1 MFEQSLVD
9 ASGAHRARPWAVP
22 AAAGGQM
29 LLVGIALA
37 IPLIY
42 TEMMPAIRLVTPVVP
57 FKAVAPMP
65 ERVVEHR
72 AAAGPQRTSSPVRVM
87 TFERLTRRALDTA
100 GQVIVDPGLEP
111 LPPGERAGGFMEGVP
126 GGLSGPVTPV
136 APPPEPRKPD
146 PPKKESAPPPTKLVT
161 VGGDVKQPQLISYVK
176 PVYPPLARQARIQG
190 QVRIAAILARD
201 GAVTS
206 MQLVSGHPLLVQAAL
221 DAVRLWRYRPTQL
234 NGQPVE
240 VAMTI
245 DVNFTL
251 SQ

>member
-1 MFEQSLVD
+1 MFEQSFVD
-9 ASGAHRARPWAVP
+9 AAGTRGARPWTVP
-22 AAAGGQM
+22 AAAGGQI

-42 TEMMPAIRLVTPVVP
+42 TEMMPGVRLVTPIAP
-57 FKAVAPMP
+57 FQPVAPVV
-65 ERVVEHR
+65 ERVVREQ
-72 AAAGPQRTSSPVRVM
+72 AAGPSRPSTAPRIPIHRLAPM
-87 TFERLTRRALDTA
+87 TVPKDLP
-100 GQVIVDPGLEP
+100 VIVDGPNLAVSDPSPGVP
-111 LPPGERAGGFMEGVP
+111 AVIGVP
-126 GGLSGPVTPV
+126 GGLTAAAVFPP
-136 APPPEPRKPD
+136 PPPEVKKAD
-146 PPKKESAPPPTKLVT
+146 PPKNDPPPVPKGPVQVGGMVKPPQLVT
-161 VGGDVKQPQLISYVK
+161 YVK

-221 DAVRLWRYRPTQL
+221 DAVRLWRYRPTLL

-240 VAMTI
+240 VAMSI

>member
-1 MFEQSLVD
+1 MFEQSLVEV
-9 ASGAHRARPWAVP
+9 REARPWTVP

-29 LLVGIALA
+29 LLAGMALA

-42 TEMMPAIRLVTPVVP
+42 TEVMPGIRLVTPMVP
-57 FKAVAPMP
+57 FKPVAPVV
-65 ERVVEHR
+65 ERVIEQRASGPAAPSRAPRIPVER
-72 AAAGPQRTSSPVRVM
+72 LVPRDVPPDLPLIVDGPVLVAADSSPAGPVPGVPYGIPLAAAVPSAPPVEIRK
-87 TFERLTRRALDTA
+87 TEPPKK
-100 GQVIVDPGLEP
+100 DPTP
-111 LPPGERAGGFMEGVP
+111 AP
-126 GGLSGPVTPV
+126 SGPVQ
-136 APPPEPRKPD
+136 
-146 PPKKESAPPPTKLVT
+146 
-161 VGGDVKQPQLISYVK
+161 VGGNVKPPQLLTYVK

-221 DAVRLWRYRPTQL
+221 DAVRLWRYRPTLL

-240 VAMTI
+240 VAMSI

>member
-22 AAAGGQM
+22 VAAGGQM

-42 TEMMPAIRLVTPVVP
+42 TEMMPGIRLVTPMVP
-57 FKAVAPMP
+57 FKAVAPP
-65 ERVVEHR
+65 EIRPVPQQPGAQTRARVPVISL
-72 AAAGPQRTSSPVRVM
+72 ATFGPINVPDRIAIITEGPIEIATNSPLDGSSV
-87 TFERLTRRALDTA
+87 
-100 GQVIVDPGLEP
+100 
-111 LPPGERAGGFMEGVP
+111 GVP
-126 GGLSGPVTPV
+126 YTGPAVSGPPAV
-136 APPPEPRKPD
+136 APPPEPKKAD
-146 PPKKESAPPPTKLVT
+146 PPKKDPPPVPTAPVP
-161 VGGDVKQPQLISYVK
+161 VGGIVERPQLLNYVK

-190 QVRIAAILARD
+190 QVRISAVLARD
-201 GAVTS
+201 GSVTS

>member
-9 ASGAHRARPWAVP
+9 ASGAHGTRPWAVP

-42 TEMMPAIRLVTPVVP
+42 TEMMPGIRLVTPMVP
-57 FKAVAPMP
+57 FKAVAPP
-65 ERVVEHR
+65 EVRPVQQHQAAPSRTRVPVISLASLIPRIVPDRIAIITEGPIEI
-72 AAAGPQRTSSPVRVM
+72 ATNQSPDGSIIGVPYAGPAVSS
-87 TFERLTRRALDTA
+87 
-100 GQVIVDPGLEP
+100 
-111 LPPGERAGGFMEGVP
+111 
-126 GGLSGPVTPV
+126 TPAV
-136 APPPEPRKPD
+136 APPPDPKKAD
-146 PPKKESAPPPTKLVT
+146 PPKKDPPPTPSGPVP
-161 VGGDVKQPQLISYVK
+161 VGGIVKQPQLITYVK

-190 QVRIAAILARD
+190 QVRISAILARD
-201 GAVTS
+201 GSVTS

-221 DAVRLWRYRPTQL
+221 DAVRLWRYRPTTL

-240 VAMTI
+240 VAMSI